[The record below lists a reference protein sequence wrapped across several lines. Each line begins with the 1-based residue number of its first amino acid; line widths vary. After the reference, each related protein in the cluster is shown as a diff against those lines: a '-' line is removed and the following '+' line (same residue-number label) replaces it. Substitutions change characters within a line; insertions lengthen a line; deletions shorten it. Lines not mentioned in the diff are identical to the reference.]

1 MFILYNNE
9 VTAFI
14 PLENTKGMTCKQVHN
29 IITDTCND
37 TERAKIGFFDVCKKS
52 VKVQKTIK
60 RNQIS
65 DDYFNYLKDSYNI
78 T

>member
-14 PLENTKGMTCKQVHN
+14 PLENTKDMTCKQVYN

-52 VKVQKTIK
+52 VKVQ
-60 RNQIS
+60 
-65 DDYFNYLKDSYNI
+65 
-78 T
+78 